1 MSSVNAKLLAELNT
15 KDDLVFK
22 LGDTL
27 DVKLSIVLVV
37 ITVVGA
43 QTAYFFTK
51 PVVGI
56 QHTLQV
62 CSVVFLVLATIA
74 AIAGLWPRHYW
85 MIEPEGL
92 VENRIKELEA
102 YYKENGEE
110 VERHL
115 PQQLELDQI
124 GWAKTRIAD
133 NRSINNRKAWRLD
146 AAFYATSCAIA
157 CNILT
162 LIWFIHPF

>member
-1 MSSVNAKLLAELNT
+1 MDTVNGRLLAELT
-15 KDDLVFK
+15 AKDDLVFR

-62 CSVVFLVLATIA
+62 CSVAFLVLATIT
-74 AIAGLWPRHYW
+74 AITGLWPRRYW
-85 MIEPEGL
+85 MIEPEGV
-92 VENRIKELEA
+92 VETRIKELEA
-102 YYKENGEE
+102 HYKENGEE
-110 VERHL
+110 AEL
-115 PQQLELDQI
+115 PLLKQLEMDQI

-133 NRSINNRKAWRLD
+133 NRGTNFRKAWRLD
-146 AAFYATSCAIA
+146 AAFYATSLAIA